1 MRSRRRVMSKLS
13 EEDKK
18 EILESMPRRRR
29 NRGKGYKPPKS
40 EEKKELFKPASEW
53 EELGAMAFARF
64 YDLTMKEAIAM
75 ISDPNKALYSMIVE
89 MRQFLT
95 KYEDFMVRVRRAEE
109 KGEEWTRLDFLDFR
123 K

>member
-18 EILESMPRRRR
+18 EILTIMARRRR
-29 NRGKGYKPPKS
+29 NRGLYTSSKS
-40 EEKKELFKPASEW
+40 EEKKELFKPASDW
-53 EELGAMAFARF
+53 EELGVMAFARF

-75 ISDPNKALYSMIVE
+75 ISDPNKALHSMIAE
-89 MRQFLT
+89 MRQSLT
-95 KYEDFMVRVRRAEE
+95 RYEDFMVRVRRAEE